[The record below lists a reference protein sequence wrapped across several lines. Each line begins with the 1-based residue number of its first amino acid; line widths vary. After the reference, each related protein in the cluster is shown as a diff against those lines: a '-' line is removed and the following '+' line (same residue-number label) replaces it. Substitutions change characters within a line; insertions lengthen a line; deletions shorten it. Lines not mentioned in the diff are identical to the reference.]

1 MVNLSDNNT
10 QFIANIAHW
19 HKKNEVG
26 HIDCEHER
34 AACITACCLLRT
46 QTRNTVEIEQNK
58 RMNKTVTMTRPTYN
72 LPA

>member
-1 MVNLSDNNT
+1 MVNLSDNNM

-26 HIDCEHER
+26 NIDCGYER
-34 AACITACCLLRT
+34 AACITACCLVVT
-46 QTRNTVEIEQNK
+46 HTRNTVEIEENK
-58 RMNKTVTMTRPTYN
+58 RMDKTVTMTTYN